1 MKKQYK
7 VSETKGDVQ
16 EIAETHTYLS
26 GTSTNFIN
34 LLEQRK
40 TLIIL
45 IRVVVKGPLILLCQI
60 IFVEC
65 PTNLNFP
72 LLTSNQNKGSP
83 KQPISM
89 KH

>member
-16 EIAETHTYLS
+16 ETAETHTYLS

-45 IRVVVKGPLILLCQI
+45 IRVVVRDGG
-60 IFVEC
+60 
-65 PTNLNFP
+65 TGNFTIWFSESLP
-72 LLTSNQNKGSP
+72 FLKKVRTKL
-83 KQPISM
+83 
-89 KH
+89 

>member
-45 IRVVVKGPLILLCQI
+45 IRVVVRDVATGTISSFGFWKPRTQETT
-60 IFVEC
+60 V
-65 PTNLNFP
+65 TA
-72 LLTSNQNKGSP
+72 
-83 KQPISM
+83 PIERQRFI
-89 KH
+89 KF